1 MKLRF
6 KYTGFIKRKCLNYN
20 HFIYYSRDHFKRIK
34 YSIIEQNLHL
44 FKNIEWNGIGFYST
58 RI

>member
-44 FKNIEWNGIGFYST
+44 FKNIEWNGIV
-58 RI
+58 